1 MRWLE
6 KLEEYTWEH
15 KPGKKPANANSC
27 KFSELQVSEPM
38 PVDAVHQQDQPNNMT
53 PFQSR
58 SKEEVDRTYMQLEE
72 TLEDIHVGVM

>member
-1 MRWLE
+1 MAGEIRGIHL
-6 KLEEYTWEH
+6 EH

-58 SKEEVDRTYMQLEE
+58 SKEEVIEH
-72 TLEDIHVGVM
+72 ICN